1 MHFYRPIVPL
11 RTISSAVWSGTKI
24 HIFVLH
30 GFLSIWLGG
39 RLELFVH
46 YLLDTH
52 RSVCCW
58 EGYVMADCCIVVPSH
73 KLDMLF
79 IVEVQQ
85 GNDNMLFWLL
95 HLLTQSLHSN
105 YGLSPFALHWHTFVH
120 FQTRMVEAQV
130 FMGLVVACGSFW
142 SQECENFCCVLVEWT
157 DTNVYKSALKVLWQ
171 QSLPMNSCK
180 ENMLWNSCSN
190 NCFFCGKVL
199 LWC

>member
-1 MHFYRPIVPL
+1 MYIRQRMTLFFSILSTQGREWTHLGVWMHFYRPIVPL

-30 GFLSIWLGG
+30 GFLSIRLGG
-39 RLELFVH
+39 RLELFVLELFVH

-79 IVEVQQ
+79 IVELQQ

-95 HLLTQSLHSN
+95 HLVTQSLHSN
-105 YGLSPFALHWHTFVH
+105 YGLSLFALHWHTFKHLWLKSSYWWDLWLPVLP
-120 FQTRMVEAQV
+120 FDLKNVKFFVV
-130 FMGLVVACGSFW
+130 FW
-142 SQECENFCCVLVEWT
+142 WNEH
-157 DTNVYKSALKVLWQ
+157 TNISKSALKVLWQ
-171 QSLPMNSCK
+171 
-180 ENMLWNSCSN
+180 
-190 NCFFCGKVL
+190 
-199 LWC
+199 